1 MRYCRRVVGS
11 VVPAGLRAFFVKLW
25 EGWKR
30 FGKKLADFQARLL
43 LSIVYFT
50 IILPFGFA
58 VRLLADPLAIK
69 PGRPHGWIDRAPET
83 VTALVR
89 AGRQF

>member
-1 MRYCRRVVGS
+1 VGS
-11 VVPAGLRAFFVKLW
+11 AVSPVPPGFFRRFW
-25 EGWKR
+25 QGWQR
-30 FGKKLADFQARLL
+30 FGKKVADVQARVL

-50 IILPFGFA
+50 VVMPFGIA

-69 PGRPHGWIDRAPET
+69 PGRRRGWIDRAPDT
-83 VTALVR
+83 GTPLVR

>member
-1 MRYCRRVVGS
+1 M
-11 VVPAGLRAFFVKLW
+11 VPAGPRAFFVRLW

-30 FGKKLADFQARLL
+30 FGKKLADFQARIL

-50 IILPFGFA
+50 IIMPFGFA

-69 PGRPHGWIDRAPET
+69 PGRPHGWTDRAPET
-83 VTALVR
+83 VTALDR

>member
-1 MRYCRRVVGS
+1 MVS
-11 VVPAGLRAFFVKLW
+11 VVPAGLRAFFVRFW

-30 FGKKLADFQARLL
+30 FGKKLADFQARIL

-50 IILPFGFA
+50 LIMPFGVA

-69 PGRPHGWIDRAPET
+69 AGRRHGWIDRAPDT
-83 VTALVR
+83 VAALLR